1 MTEPV
6 TALNDDLFNQLQ
18 LEPFVL
24 LHTIDADG
32 GSPTSSAISWIYA
45 IDRTTLRFA
54 IDGRSRLR
62 ANMVANEEVSVT
74 VFAPGTIETVYGK
87 AKLHSEALEEVPFK
101 LVCFDIEIAQIR
113 NAMFYG
119 ARLSATPEY
128 EKTYDKRA
136 ADKLD
141 GQGVCCHEKSLV

>member
-62 ANMVANEEVSVT
+62 ANMVRMR
-74 VFAPGTIETVYGK
+74 K
-87 AKLHSEALEEVPFK
+87 
-101 LVCFDIEIAQIR
+101 
-113 NAMFYG
+113 
-119 ARLSATPEY
+119 
-128 EKTYDKRA
+128 
-136 ADKLD
+136 
-141 GQGVCCHEKSLV
+141 